1 MTRSTLSRN
10 QRLLLLSAAGVLLCL
25 EPRSAWTAD
34 GGDSATTVSP
44 LIISANPVPTPA
56 SEVASSV
63 TLVTAQD
70 FDDLQE
76 RTAPDV
82 LSTVPGL
89 NIVQTGGPGGVASV
103 FIRGADSNH
112 TKVVVDGIDVSDPS
126 TPTGAFDFS
135 NLLTAG
141 LERVEVLRGP
151 QSGLYGSDAIGGV
164 VDVQTLAGSGPARL
178 EGSLEAGSFATFN
191 QTGAISGSTGP
202 FSYRFDADHLHV
214 GAIPVTP
221 LELLAPGE
229 ARNDDQYD
237 NVTLAT
243 KLGLALPANANLG
256 LVARFIDADLRFTG
270 TDDFG
275 PYPDPLQS
283 QSRTV
288 QLFTRLTASQSYLDG
303 RFTQTLGLGYTYY
316 RTDGQTPDFGSSVD
330 TGQRIKLDWRGNITL
345 AAGEVLALG
354 AEHQIDSID
363 QSPISASMT
372 NDAGSI
378 QLQSSVGGV
387 FFDTLSVRYDANDR
401 FGGAVTYRIA
411 PAFLIAATGTK
422 LKASLGTGFKAPT
435 LDELFVSYPDF
446 DFFAN
451 PDLKPETSTGYDLGF
466 EQQVPGAR
474 AQFGATYFHNAIR
487 NLINDNADF
496 TTYVNVGRATTLGVE
511 SFAAW
516 RPFDQLT
523 LRADYTYTW
532 AEDDIAH
539 QELLRRPKNKASVT
553 AQWRVT
559 RALLLTATEL
569 YVGPW
574 IDGNRD
580 FSIPRLTAPGYATL
594 DVTASYA
601 VTPKVSVFGRVTN
614 LLDRHYENPIG
625 FDRPGLGA
633 FAGVKG
639 SF

>member
-1 MTRSTLSRN
+1 MTRSTLFSY
-10 QRLLLLSAAGVLLCL
+10 QRLLLLSAAGVLLLL
-25 EPRSAWTAD
+25 EPRSAWAGDD
-34 GGDSATTVSP
+34 GDGATTVAP

-70 FDDLQE
+70 IDDLQE
-76 RTAPDV
+76 RTVPDV
-82 LSTVPGL
+82 LSSVPGL
-89 NIVQTGGPGGVASV
+89 NVVQTGGPGGVASV
-103 FIRGADSNH
+103 FIRGTDSNH
-112 TKVVVDGIDVSDPS
+112 TKVLVDGIDVSDPS

-135 NLLTAG
+135 NLLTSG
-141 LERVEVLRGP
+141 LDRVEVLRGP

-164 VDVQTLAGSGPARL
+164 VDIQTQAGSGPPKL
-178 EGSLEAGSFATFN
+178 QGSLEAGSLATFN
-191 QTGAISGSTGP
+191 QTGSISGSTGP

-214 GAIPVTP
+214 GAIAVTP
-221 LELLAPGE
+221 VELLVPGE

-256 LVARFIDADLRFTG
+256 LVVRFIDADLRFTG

-275 PYPDPLQS
+275 PFPDPLQS

-288 QLFTRLTASQSYLDG
+288 EIFTRLIASQSYLDG
-303 RFTQTLGLGYTYY
+303 RFSQTIGVGYTHY
-316 RTDGQTPDFGSSVD
+316 RTDGQTPDFGSSID
-330 TGQRIKLDWRGNITL
+330 DGERIKLDWRGNIIL
-345 AAGEVLALG
+345 APGEVLALG
-354 AEHQIDSID
+354 AEHEVDSID
-363 QSPISASMT
+363 QSPISATMT

-411 PAFLIAATGTK
+411 PAILIAATGTK

-435 LDELFVSYPDF
+435 LDELFVSFPQF

-466 EQQVPGAR
+466 EQQVPGGTAR
-474 AQFGATYFHNAIR
+474 FGATYFHNAIH

-496 TTYVNVGRATTLGVE
+496 TTDVNIGRATTLGVE

-516 RPFDQLT
+516 RPLDQLS

-532 AEDDIAH
+532 AQDDIAH
-539 QELLRRPKNKASVT
+539 QELLRRPRNKASVT
-553 AQWRVT
+553 AQWRVS
-559 RALLLTATEL
+559 RALSLTATEL
-569 YVGPW
+569 YVGAW
-574 IDGNRD
+574 IDGSRD

-601 VTPKVSVFGRVTN
+601 LTPRVSVFGRATN
-614 LLDRHYENPIG
+614 LMDRHYENPIG

-633 FAGVKG
+633 VAGVMG